1 MYSTGT
7 SYERSGGIEQ
17 RNEERGSEG
26 QPVIITYEK
35 NDGER
40 RKERAGGNEK
50 EVHSEGAWR
59 ADLWS
64 VEEHHI

>member
-35 NDGER
+35 KRRGEEKGESG
-40 RKERAGGNEK
+40 RK
-50 EVHSEGAWR
+50 
-59 ADLWS
+59 
-64 VEEHHI
+64 